1 MTDCLIQNCRI
12 FDGSTIS
19 DAFSDIAVADGIVRR
34 IAPAGSFSPEE
45 PVNAVFD
52 AKGAIA
58 SVGFIDMHTHV
69 YPLWEGGVYPEVSF
83 FPSGITSAV
92 DAGSAGCETLASGIE
107 ALASCRADIR
117 FFINFSAAGLATL
130 RAFPE
135 YIDPAH
141 ANPARF
147 GRLIDRFGDKIAGVK
162 IRMGKET
169 VRGLGAA
176 PLIKAAEIAHSLG
189 LPLMVHTTNPAIPM
203 DEICSHLAP
212 GDYLSHAFH
221 GHGMT
226 ILGDDGHVLPGV
238 REAKARGVLFDVG
251 DANWHMS
258 LDVLRAAMADGI
270 FPDTISTD
278 MTQNNQFR
286 KNRVSLPRTMS
297 KIMAAGMPCEQVLRA
312 VTLTPGSR
320 LGLPAALHEG
330 ETADIT
336 LFALR
341 PLQETL
347 TDGNGAAITAE
358 SSFVPL
364 LTMKRGQIV
373 WCDCTM

>member
-1 MTDCLIQNCRI
+1 MTDCFIKNCRI

-19 DAFSDIAVADGIVRR
+19 DTCSDIAVTDGIVRR
-34 IAPAGSFSPEE
+34 IAPAGSFTPEE
-45 PVNAVFD
+45 PVTAVFD

-58 SVGFIDMHTHV
+58 SVGFIDMHAHV
-69 YPLWEGGVYPEVSF
+69 YPLWEGGVYPEAAF
-83 FPSGITSAV
+83 FPSGITSAA

-130 RAFPE
+130 RSFPE

-141 ANPARF
+141 VSPAKFR
-147 GRLIDRFGDKIAGVK
+147 RLLDRFGDRIAGIK

-176 PLIKAAEIAHSLG
+176 PLIKAAALARELG

-226 ILGDDGHVLPGV
+226 ILGEDGHVLPGV
-238 REAKARGVLFDVG
+238 CEAKARGVLFDIG
-251 DANWHMS
+251 DANWHLS

-278 MTQNNQFR
+278 MTTNNQFR

-297 KIMAAGMPCEQVLRA
+297 KVMAAGMPCEAVLRA
-312 VTLTPGSR
+312 VTATPGER
-320 LGLPAALHEG
+320 LGLPAALREG
-330 ETADIT
+330 EQADIT
-336 LFALR
+336 LSTLR
-341 PLQETL
+341 PLGLTL
-347 TDGNGAAITAE
+347 TDGNGVGIVPE
-358 SSFVPL
+358 KFFVPL
-364 LTMKRGQIV
+364 LTMKRGQTV
-373 WCDCTM
+373 WCTDEM